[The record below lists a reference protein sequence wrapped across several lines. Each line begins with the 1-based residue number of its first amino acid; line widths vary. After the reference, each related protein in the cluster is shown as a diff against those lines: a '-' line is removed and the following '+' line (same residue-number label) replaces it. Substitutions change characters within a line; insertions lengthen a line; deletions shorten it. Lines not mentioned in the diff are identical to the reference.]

1 MEHAFHRHHHIEY
14 RTCWAAHV
22 NQDRTTGSRIPFAQR
37 IGKTMR
43 PPPLRDLFRVSPCLP
58 YQSSR
63 CVEDAGDDEIGFAG
77 GHFWQVVREALQ
89 GLFSA
94 LDGAVLLDD
103 KVTIGWRVKDPA
115 YSQPCLFAQVFE
127 SPYSHEVRAGPAF
140 LSSSVRIHDT
150 FRLDDFF
157 EHAAVGIVGAVRAV
171 LDVLPYAAYSHVHL
185 LDSGR
190 K

>member
-1 MEHAFHRHHHIEY
+1 MKGKFGFAVVFLKRDGVERFELRLACCIFQRCAGEDQPSGHGDLMEHAFHRHHHIEY

-22 NQDRTTGSRIPFAQR
+22 NQDRATGSRIPFAQR

-103 KVTIGWRVKDPA
+103 KVTIGWRVKDSA

-140 LSSSVRIHDT
+140 LSS
-150 FRLDDFF
+150 
-157 EHAAVGIVGAVRAV
+157 A
-171 LDVLPYAAYSHVHL
+171 
-185 LDSGR
+185 
-190 K
+190 